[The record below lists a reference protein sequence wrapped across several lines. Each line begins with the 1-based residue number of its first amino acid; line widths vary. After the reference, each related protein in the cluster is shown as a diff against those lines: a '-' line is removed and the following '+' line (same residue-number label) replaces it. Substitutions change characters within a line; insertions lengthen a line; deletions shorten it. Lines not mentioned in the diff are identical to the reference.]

1 MNLYSISLL
10 FLQNSLAREQ
20 YPWNGSYDI
29 DEDVELLL
37 KQGIKLGFLP
47 KTPQNGKI
55 NSSKLNI

>member
-1 MNLYSISLL
+1 M
-10 FLQNSLAREQ
+10 AREQ

-55 NSSKLNI
+55 NSSKLHTFKPWY